1 MAKVE
6 GEFSFSDLNKEM
18 KKLSSFG
25 GIVSEG
31 CVSDITEYIPVG
43 NYICNATL
51 TGSLFQGIPNNRI
64 CSISGDPSTGKTYL
78 CLNIAREAQQKG
90 YYVYWFDTENT
101 TDANQFKKFGI
112 DLDRI
117 IYSPVGTVME
127 FKTTVTNVLNTLIS
141 KKESGMKI
149 PKILFVLDSLGML
162 ASEKEYN
169 DALQGEDK
177 VDLTRPK
184 QLRSIFRIITQKL
197 GIIGG
202 TFIYT
207 NHVYQTTD
215 MYSQT
220 KQNGGLGGIYSAS
233 IILNLSKAKLKEG
246 SDNTQTGII
255 VTAKPDKNR
264 FVVPHTVKF
273 YISYVNGMNP
283 FVGLEEYIS
292 WDRCGIDRGKIIDE
306 KEYNKSPNEKYKR
319 IECKDGTI
327 KYFVPSDSG
336 RNVCCDD
343 GSSYPWKKLF
353 TPQVFTKERLERLDK
368 YIQEEF
374 KYADGVQVNDLF
386 EGDIDNE
393 ESEIVEQ
400 SSDDMIKNQLFD

>member
-1 MAKVE
+1 MAKNE
-6 GEFSFSDLNKEM
+6 EFSFSDLNKEM
-18 KKLSSFG
+18 KKVSAFS

-31 CVSDITEYIPVG
+31 CVSNITEYIPVG
-43 NYICNATL
+43 NLICNAAL

-64 CSISGDPSTGKTYL
+64 TSISGDPSTGKSYL
-78 CLNIAREAQQKG
+78 CLNIAREAQKKG

-101 TDANQFKKFGI
+101 ADANQFSKFGI
-112 DLDRI
+112 DLERI

-127 FKTTVTNVLNTLIS
+127 FKTAVTNVLNMLIE

-162 ASEKEYN
+162 ASEKEVS
-169 DALQGEDK
+169 DALHGEDK

-197 GIIGG
+197 GVIGG

-255 VTAKPDKNR
+255 VTARPDKNR
-264 FVVPHTVKF
+264 FVVPKTVKF
-273 YISYVNGMNP
+273 YISYNNGMNQY
-283 FVGLEEYIS
+283 VGLEDHIS
-292 WDRCGIDRGKIIDE
+292 WDRCGIDRGKFIDE
-306 KEYNKSPNEKYKR
+306 KEYNKSPNENYKR
-319 IECKDGTI
+319 VECPDGTV
-327 KYFVPSDSG
+327 KYFVKSDTG

-343 GSSYPWKKLF
+343 GTSLPWKQLF
-353 TPQVFTKERLERLDK
+353 SPKVFTKERLERLDK
-368 YIQEEF
+368 YIQSEF
-374 KYADGVQVNDLF
+374 KYADGVGVSDLF
-386 EGDIDNE
+386 EGDDVE
-393 ESEIVEQ
+393 ESQETTV
-400 SSDDMIKNQLFD
+400 DDQIKNQLFD

>member
-1 MAKVE
+1 MAKKDS
-6 GEFSFSDLNKEM
+6 GEFSFDDLNKEM
-18 KKLSSFG
+18 KKISSFG

-31 CVSDITEYIPVG
+31 CISDIDEYVSVG
-43 NYICNATL
+43 NYICNAAL
-51 TGSLFQGIPNNRI
+51 TGSIFQGIPNNRI
-64 CSISGDPSTGKTYL
+64 TSLSGDPSTGKTYL
-78 CLNIAREAQQKG
+78 CLNIAREAQKQG
-90 YYVYWFDTENT
+90 YYIYWYDTENT
-101 TDANQFKKFGI
+101 TDSYQLKKFGI

-117 IYSPVGTVME
+117 IYSPVGSVME
-127 FKTTVTNVLNTLIS
+127 FKTSITNVLNTLIS

-162 ASEKEYN
+162 SSEKEYN

-202 TFIYT
+202 TFVYT

-215 MYSQT
+215 MYAQT
-220 KQNGGLGGIYSAS
+220 KQNGGMGGMYSAS

-255 VTAKPDKNR
+255 VTARPDKNR
-264 FVVPHTVKF
+264 FVVPNTVKF
-273 YISYVNGMNP
+273 YISYVNGMNKY
-283 FVGLEEYIS
+283 VGLENYIS
-292 WDRCGIDRGKIIDE
+292 WDRCGIDRGKFIDE

-319 IECKDGTI
+319 VECKDGTI
-327 KYFVPSDSG
+327 KYFVQSDSG

-343 GSSYPWKKLF
+343 GTCLPWKKLF
-353 TPQVFTKERLERLDK
+353 TSQVFTQERLERLDK
-368 YIQEEF
+368 YIQSEF

-386 EGDIDNE
+386 DEDVDDVDE
-393 ESEIVEQ
+393 EVST
-400 SSDDMIKNQLFD
+400 DDMVKNQLFD